1 MRATFAVTVLTGAV
15 LTLAA
20 LPSASLAQEAR
31 GGCDR
36 EINAVLESVGLND
49 RNIRRRQVLR
59 QFGSNRRRLVT
70 GLHVWIW
77 PEECDGRFIIDFDR
91 ICQVTNTYSTGE
103 CSFEGQDYVQ

>member
-1 MRATFAVTVLTGAV
+1 MKAAIAATVLTAAV
-15 LTLAA
+15 LTIAT
-20 LPSASLAQEAR
+20 LPSAGLAQEAR

-91 ICQVTNTYSTGE
+91 ICRVTNTYSTGE
-103 CSFEGQDYVQ
+103 CAFEGQNYVQ

>member
-1 MRATFAVTVLTGAV
+1 MRAAIAVAVLTGAV
-15 LTLAA
+15 LTCAA
-20 LPSASLAQEAR
+20 LPTASLGQEAR

-36 EINAVLESVGLND
+36 EINAVLQSVGLND

-77 PEECDGRFIIDFDR
+77 PEDCDGRFIIDFDR
-91 ICQVTNTYSTGE
+91 TCQVTNTYTTGE